1 MYIGKLA
8 KLSGATP
15 KAIRLYE
22 SIGLIHTPNRLG
34 RYRVYSDKDVSL
46 VHMIRRAQAVGFSLT
61 ELKDLVEVKAKTGQL
76 SIEIANNMIAKKRE
90 KLRNDMD
97 KIMSLDQQ
105 LMELHEELN
114 RTVG

>member
-1 MYIGKLA
+1 
-8 KLSGATP
+8 
-15 KAIRLYE
+15 
-22 SIGLIHTPNRLG
+22 
-34 RYRVYSDKDVSL
+34 